1 MKKFIVFLLSASA
14 LLLGVLGFYWSLP
27 VSTPIRLQPAETTGS
42 LVLMPLDSR
51 PVCSTMVQK
60 LGRLAGLD
68 VILPPK
74 AFLDNYQEPADK
86 EKLLI
91 WLQNELKTTPQAI
104 ISTDILLHGGLL
116 HTRQH
121 KANELEQHK
130 LLYALQNLPA
140 SDIDLFS
147 VIPRL
152 LVSDQIYPDTWYW
165 FHLLRYSTLTDQALI
180 FNDPYITEQLEE
192 ITAQIPPD
200 IIEKYRLLY
209 QSNADFNTKLLQL
222 TNARRRIL
230 IGQDDSHPF
239 GLPHRNALKVEQQ
252 IEKSP
257 SPYDVLS
264 YGADELSALLLAR
277 TYLRQSGYQPQI
289 YLRYSDP
296 ATEFLYM
303 PYMSASTG
311 AALRNQI
318 QLLGVKEATDEATAD
333 IIFYVN
339 CGSSSFSPGQRQA
352 QELNELLAT
361 GKHIGLIDLSANF
374 EESELLMP
382 QLLKYSVPIN
392 KLSAYAGWNTF
403 SNSSGTAL
411 AQGIIFAGRCQQLK
425 KAGNIEALPALY
437 GQNLSFIC
445 ERLLDDYVYQKKLH
459 PELGPWLGSFGYT
472 STNLDK
478 EEGLPIAESKVQVYL
493 SLQALRLLHQNLG
506 QQPFYENEANE
517 YYLRDLTV
525 GSKLPWGRIFEV
537 NLAVWTDF
545 GVAGKK

>member
-1 MKKFIVFLLSASA
+1 MKKIIYLLLAASA
-14 LLLGVLGFYWSLP
+14 LLLYYFWHWSLP
-27 VSTPIRLQPAETTGS
+27 TSTPIALKPAGTEKN
-42 LVLMPLDSR
+42 LVLLPLDSR

-130 LLYALQNLPA
+130 LLYALQNLPD

-180 FNDPYITEQLEE
+180 FNDPYITEQLEK

-239 GLPHRNALKVEQQ
+239 GLPHRNALKAEQQ
-252 IEKSP
+252 MEKSP
-257 SPYDVLS
+257 SSYDILS

-277 TYLRQSGYQPQI
+277 TYLMQSGYQPKI

-311 AALRNQI
+311 AALRNQM
-318 QLLGVKEATDEATAD
+318 QLLGVKEAADEATAD

-361 GKHIGLIDLSANF
+361 DKHIGLIDLSANF

-392 KLSAYAGWNTF
+392 RLSAYAGWNTF

-411 AQGIIFAGRCQQLK
+411 AQGIIFAGRCWQLK
-425 KAGNIEALPALY
+425 KAGSIEALPALY

-472 STNLDK
+472 STKLDK
-478 EEGLPIAESKVQVYL
+478 EEGLPTAESKIQVYL
-493 SLQALRLLHQNLG
+493 ALQALKLLHQNLG
-506 QQPFYENEANE
+506 QTAFYEDVHNS
-517 YYLRDLTV
+517 YFLKDITV
-525 GSKLPWGRIFEV
+525 GSRLPWGRIFEV
-537 NLAVWTDF
+537 DLQVWTEF
-545 GVAGKK
+545 GIVKKK